1 MPLILVIEDSLYMR
15 REIRDILEGE
25 GYTIA
30 EAENGLKGIQLATTG
45 APDCILLDLIMPGID
60 GIKILTLL
68 QEQRPQIPV
77 IVVSA
82 HGQEAVHTQCLELG
96 ASACINKPP
105 SADELRYTVQKVL
118 VSHRKPS

>member
-1 MPLILVIEDSLYMR
+1 MPLILVIEDSLHTR
-15 REIRDILEGE
+15 REIRDILEPE

-30 EAENGLKGIQLATTG
+30 EAENGVKGIQLATRE
-45 APDCILLDLIMPGID
+45 APDCILLDLIMPDID
-60 GIKILTLL
+60 GIKILRLL
-68 QEQRPQIPV
+68 NEKRPHIPV

-82 HGQEAVHTQCLELG
+82 HSQEAVRTQCLELG

-105 SADELRYTVQKVL
+105 SAEGLRYAVRKVL